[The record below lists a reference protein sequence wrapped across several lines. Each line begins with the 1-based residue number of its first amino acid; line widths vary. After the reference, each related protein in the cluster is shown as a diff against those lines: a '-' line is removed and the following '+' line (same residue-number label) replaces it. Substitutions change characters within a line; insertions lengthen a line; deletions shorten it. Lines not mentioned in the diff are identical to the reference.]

1 MIIIG
6 YQGIGKSSVSGVDS
20 GCIDLESSNF
30 WHEGVRADDWYI
42 YYCNIAL
49 DLSKQGFTVFTSSH
63 KEVRDYLLEYT
74 IYDFITTVF
83 PERWLKDEWINRLQK
98 RYDAKPSNK
107 NYKALMNAKDRF
119 EDNVKELKEWGGGF
133 YGIQDMDYDLMDI
146 VKHLRSKSRLSKRR

>member
-30 WHEGVRADDWYI
+30 WYEGVRTDDWYI

-63 KEVRDYLLEYT
+63 QCVIDYLVRHNAET
-74 IYDFITTVF
+74 NIVCVF
-83 PERWLKDEWINRLQK
+83 PAEHLKSEWIKRLQD
-98 RYDAKPSNK
+98 RYDNNPSEK
-107 NYKALMNAKDRF
+107 NFKALANAKDRF
-119 EDNVKELKEWGGGF
+119 EENIKEIRNSGHFFFTIK
-133 YGIQDMDYDLMDI
+133 DMDYDLMDI
-146 VKHLRSKSRLSKRR
+146 VKHLRSL